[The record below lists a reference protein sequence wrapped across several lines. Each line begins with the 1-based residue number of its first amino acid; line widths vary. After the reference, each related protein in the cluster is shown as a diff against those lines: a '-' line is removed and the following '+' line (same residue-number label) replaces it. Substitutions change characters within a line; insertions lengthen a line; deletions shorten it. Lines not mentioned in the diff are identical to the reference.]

1 MLDTLSHIGGVV
13 LAGRSTAVRSV
24 HSLDA
29 PRWQEADRENLR
41 SLCETD
47 APRARFKNKTL
58 LAELPIGG
66 VHAGAI
72 ITMIDELQQ
81 RIDARARLL
90 LEAAE
95 RAQMRLSGDR
105 RVSESSASEL
115 LGFEPDTLA
124 KLRQYGRGPVFHRLA
139 VNGSRYS
146 YSLTDLATWIESK
159 RGFGGDEPA

>member
-1 MLDTLSHIGGVV
+1 
-13 LAGRSTAVRSV
+13 V
-24 HSLDA
+24 HSVDA
-29 PRWQEADRENLR
+29 PCWKETGRANLWC
-41 SLCETD
+41 LCSATVHRGRIE
-47 APRARFKNKTL
+47 NKTS

-146 YSLTDLATWIESK
+146 YSLTDLAAWIESK
-159 RGFGGDEPA
+159 RGSGDDEPA